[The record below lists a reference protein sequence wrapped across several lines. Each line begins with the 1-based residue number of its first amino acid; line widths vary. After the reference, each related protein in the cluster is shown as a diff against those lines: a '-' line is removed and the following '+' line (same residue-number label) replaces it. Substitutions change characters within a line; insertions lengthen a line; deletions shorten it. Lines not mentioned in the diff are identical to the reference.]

1 MMRLL
6 VVTPSFH
13 GYGDAIGDAFERTG
27 YDVVVHRYDAAPR
40 VEKTWNKLRY
50 ELPAKIRGTQGH
62 LSTEVVTARAIER
75 LRAVHPDLVL
85 TVRGDVL
92 GADYW
97 DEVTRTTK
105 HSVAWLYDE
114 LRRMTLDIEMAST
127 VSTIITYSRDDTAE
141 LQGKGIDAHYV
152 PTGFNLSTKP
162 EGHWPKSDITFVGS
176 SLPGRQKL
184 FTSLVSAGLPLVA
197 YGRDWS
203 DHPVDRLRTWRL
215 RSTGIPS
222 HRDVSLGEA
231 YGIMRDSAATLNVHG
246 DQDGFTM
253 RTFEACGV
261 GGIQIVDRDDVSEFY
276 EPGKEVLVQH
286 SAEETI
292 ELARQ
297 VLSDRTRMIAMRR
310 AAKAR
315 TLAEHTLDRRAVVI
329 EELWS

>member
-40 VEKTWNKLRY
+40 VEKAWNKLRY
-50 ELPAKIRGTQGH
+50 ELPAKIRGTEGH
-62 LSTEVVTARAIER
+62 LSAEVVTARAIER
-75 LRAVHPDLVL
+75 VRSVRPDLVL

-92 GADYW
+92 GEAYW
-97 DEVTRTTK
+97 DEMRRRTIR
-105 HSVAWLYDE
+105 SVVWLYDE
-114 LRRMTLDIEMAST
+114 LRRMALDIGRVASVST
-127 VSTIITYSRDDTAE
+127 VATYSRDDTVE

-152 PTGFNLSTKP
+152 PIGFNTSTVP
-162 EGHWPKSDITFVGS
+162 SGRWPRRDITFVGS
-176 SLPGRQKL
+176 HLPARQQFL
-184 FTSLVSAGLPLVA
+184 AALVSAGIPVMA
-197 YGRDWS
+197 YGREWS
-203 DHPVDRLRTWRL
+203 DHPLDRLRTWRIT
-215 RSTGIPS
+215 STGIPAR
-222 HRDVSLGEA
+222 RDVGLGEA

-261 GGIQIVDRDDVSEFY
+261 GGVQIVDRDDVSEFY
-276 EPGKEVLVQH
+276 EPGNEVLVQH

-297 VLSDRTRMIAMRR
+297 VLSDRTRMSAMRR

-315 TLAEHTLDRRAVVI
+315 TLAEHTLDRRAAVI